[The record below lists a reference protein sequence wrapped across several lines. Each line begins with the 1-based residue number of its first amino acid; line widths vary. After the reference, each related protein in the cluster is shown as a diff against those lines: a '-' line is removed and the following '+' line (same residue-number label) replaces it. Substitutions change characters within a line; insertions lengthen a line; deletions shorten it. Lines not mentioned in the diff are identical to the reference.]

1 MNWTAETLNYE
12 NFFKHK
18 TSQKNKKN
26 FNGSLHIFAV
36 KSNEKHFLITEK
48 VKNQRKQTN
57 EAKIL
62 NVKFISN
69 NFWKRHERTFFNTFL
84 AKKTKLHFCLVNSKT
99 NLAYPKTGSFV
110 KQPDFFVNN
119 CVATLFAQAVYQLNL
134 FNIWTV

>member
-1 MNWTAETLNYE
+1 MKTFLNI
-12 NFFKHK
+12 KPRK
-18 TSQKNKKN
+18 KNKKN

-62 NVKFISN
+62 NVTFISN
-69 NFWKRHERTFFNTFL
+69 NFWKRHETTFFNTFL

-110 KQPDFFVNN
+110 KQPDFFVNI
-119 CVATLFAQAVYQLNL
+119 CVATLFTQAVYQLDL